1 MTGFIKLHTGKL
13 RYDLTCHYNVRLN
26 IGGLP
31 ALSTARPT
39 KFKKNKKYVLSNSGV
54 CPMQLFF
61 IFDHATFI

>member
-39 KFKKNKKYVLSNSGV
+39 KFKKKQEIRSVELGV

>member
-39 KFKKNKKYVLSNSGV
+39 KFKKKQEIRSVELGSLSN
-54 CPMQLFF
+54 
-61 IFDHATFI
+61 ATFFHF